1 MITPCSKCHKR
12 HGRDHSPSVSKPSTR
27 QNRAFLLL
35 ASLLAGAVA
44 ASSHPVDV
52 SPLAGD
58 AVGLKGS
65 QVAAQKKTGLFAI
78 YGLEG
83 ERGVRRI
90 QTEEE
95 EHDHDHGD
103 EEVVTEEEHD
113 HDHAD
118 EEVVTEEEHDHDH
131 GEEGTR

>member
-35 ASLLAGAVA
+35 GSLLAGAVA
-44 ASSHPVDV
+44 ASHPVDV

-95 EHDHDHGD
+95 EEDGD

-131 GEEGTR
+131 SEEGTR